1 MLLGAPAP
9 QRSHTCTTGALRASS
24 RGEADDSVLAS
35 GERDRLHAPMPLHIV
50 VPYRDRPEQL
60 ALFDAHMHAY
70 LERNGVDDYV
80 VWIIEQSADG
90 RPFNRGAVRN
100 AGVREVIAAY
110 GSPRTVICFHDV
122 DTLPL
127 VDGLPYGE
135 PRAHYAVTHIYGH
148 THCLGGVLCARA
160 AAIVAAD
167 GYPNSLWGW
176 GREDALLEERVART
190 VGADAIDRSELCER
204 WVSAGF
210 CEVPSGERVRAG
222 WSVPGAGASALAA
235 ALESKRDFM
244 LLFKRRVASGEYA
257 RVAARAKEVAA
268 AGGAA
273 HDGLRTLRYRVVR
286 REEGGGA
293 AGRTRRVVIELL
305 DARAPAATS
314 SAEGARAGEEEEEE
328 EESLD

>member
-190 VGADAIDRSELCER
+190 AGADAIDRSELCER

-210 CEVPSGERVRAG
+210 CEVPSGERVISSPVSWEFA
-222 WSVPGAGASALAA
+222 
-235 ALESKRDFM
+235 
-244 LLFKRRVASGEYA
+244 
-257 RVAARAKEVAA
+257 
-268 AGGAA
+268 
-273 HDGLRTLRYRVVR
+273 
-286 REEGGGA
+286 
-293 AGRTRRVVIELL
+293 RRVVTDHPNALPGRRIGPRVGQLQRRRT
-305 DARAPAATS
+305 ARVSLTFVRVDSDSSTDRCSLNTS
-314 SAEGARAGEEEEEE
+314 
-328 EESLD
+328 

>member
-1 MLLGAPAP
+1 
-9 QRSHTCTTGALRASS
+9 
-24 RGEADDSVLAS
+24 
-35 GERDRLHAPMPLHIV
+35 MPLHIV

-135 PRAHYAVTHIYGH
+135 PGTHYAVTHIYGH

-160 AAIVAAD
+160 AAP
-167 GYPNSLWGW
+167 GS
-176 GREDALLEERVART
+176 RC
-190 VGADAIDRSELCER
+190 RS
-204 WVSAGF
+204 
-210 CEVPSGERVRAG
+210 
-222 WSVPGAGASALAA
+222 
-235 ALESKRDFM
+235 
-244 LLFKRRVASGEYA
+244 
-257 RVAARAKEVAA
+257 
-268 AGGAA
+268 
-273 HDGLRTLRYRVVR
+273 H
-286 REEGGGA
+286 
-293 AGRTRRVVIELL
+293 
-305 DARAPAATS
+305 
-314 SAEGARAGEEEEEE
+314 
-328 EESLD
+328 